1 MCIWTIRKQ
10 FNNMNEILYICFG
23 SIYRLPSH
31 VCLLPLYY
39 NCFPVFS
46 WAFVDVIVRQL
57 DLQLP
62 VQWEPITT
70 NVVSSNA
77 VHDEVHSI
85 QHYVIMVVS
94 DLRQVGGFL
103 KGTPV
108 SSNNKTDRNDIAGIL
123 LKAALNTI
131 SVNHPKLVF
140 S

>member
-1 MCIWTIRKQ
+1 
-10 FNNMNEILYICFG
+10 
-23 SIYRLPSH
+23 
-31 VCLLPLYY
+31 
-39 NCFPVFS
+39 
-46 WAFVDVIVRQL
+46 
-57 DLQLP
+57 
-62 VQWEPITT
+62 
-70 NVVSSNA
+70 
-77 VHDEVHSI
+77 
-85 QHYVIMVVS
+85 MVVS